1 MMARGQPQTSFSLCR
16 CRCLVWWAA
25 AYGLGLGSGAAWG
38 QSAAFPLSQVLSTG
52 GAASAGEAA
61 VGRMELA
68 WPTPH
73 KGWAE
78 GRPFSEY
85 LQHAGSGDPRSGG
98 YGGVRGSGA
107 QFHEGIDIKCLSRDR
122 RGEPLDPILAAMSG
136 VVRHISTSPGKS
148 SYGRYI
154 VLEHPEVTPAV
165 FTLYAHL
172 ARIAPGLQIGARVTR
187 GQAIGTMGYSA
198 GGYTIPKAR
207 AHLHFEIGLVVTRD
221 FQGWYD
227 RQKFGSRNEHG
238 MWNGMNM
245 LGLDP
250 LAFFDAWRAGGIN
263 TPWDFIS
270 SRPAAVRVQVATRRV
285 PDFITRYPALLTKP
299 RPVGLVAGW
308 EIRFDWTGLPFA
320 WTQLGASEVAGLPL
334 DRPRVVEV
342 NETVNR
348 REQSRR
354 LAVSRRGVWSAGRD
368 LEIVLG
374 QLFGWR

>member
-1 MMARGQPQTSFSLCR
+1 MRARWQPQTLFSLCR
-16 CRCLVWWAA
+16 CFVWRAA
-25 AYGLGLGSGAAWG
+25 AFWLFLVSGAAWG
-38 QSAAFPLSQVLSTG
+38 QPTAFPTSPVQSTG
-52 GAASAGEAA
+52 GAAISGVVAT
-61 VGRMELA
+61 GRMELS

-78 GRPFSEY
+78 GRPSSEY

-98 YGGVRGSGA
+98 YGGVRSGGA
-107 QFHEGIDIKCLSRDR
+107 QFHEGIDIKCVSRDR

-136 VVRHISTSPGKS
+136 VVRHISTVPGKS

-165 FTLYAHL
+165 CTLYAHL
-172 ARIAPGLQIGARVTR
+172 TRIAPGLQVGAHVAR
-187 GQAIGTMGYSA
+187 GQPLGTMGYSA

-207 AHLHFEIGLVVTRD
+207 AHLHFEIALLVTRN
-221 FQGWYD
+221 FQAWYD

-238 MWNGMNM
+238 MWNGMNL

-250 LAFFDAWRAGGIN
+250 LAFFDAWRAREIN
-263 TPWDFIS
+263 TPRDFIAN
-270 SRPAAVRVQVATRRV
+270 RPTAVRVQVATRRV
-285 PDFITRYPALLTKP
+285 PDFITRYPALLTNP

-320 WTQLGASEVAGLPL
+320 WTQLDAAEVAGLPR

-342 NETVNR
+342 NETVHR
-348 REQSRR
+348 RERSRR
-354 LAVSRRGVWSAGRD
+354 VALSRRGGWSAGRD